1 MDEVIDLTRI
11 KHVNTIELNAYGII
25 RFFFFFVLISSVL
38 SALEMEIRI
47 TSGNSIHRIWM

>member
-47 TSGNSIHRIWM
+47 TSGNSIHRTWM